1 LDLIPFLAALLS
13 AIFHAGWNAAARSRP
28 DPSAAVT
35 ATVFMAGVISIPF
48 TLWYGL
54 PPLEAFPW
62 LLLGILF
69 NTTTLRI
76 LVAIYRMMPFA
87 VAYPM
92 MRGTIP
98 LAVTALDFIFLPMG
112 FHGAL
117 ALLGI
122 IFVSVGVILLAFSGR
137 RQESIGWKPILLA
150 VLGGVTAAAYVIT
163 DVKGIA
169 ITGSPISYGLIAA
182 IINAIAMPFFMR
194 AEGVPLSKVMKG
206 EYRFGFFASLFSMS
220 SYVLFLYAL
229 THGPVGAASAIRET
243 SVLFALGISV
253 VILKEPVGLMRW
265 TACGLAFMGAVLLR
279 IA

>member
-1 LDLIPFLAALLS
+1 MALIPFLAALLS

-28 DPSAAVT
+28 NPSAAVT
-35 ATVFMAGVISIPF
+35 ATVFMAGVISVPF
-48 TLWYGL
+48 IVWFGL

-62 LLLGILF
+62 LLLGIVF
-69 NTTTLRI
+69 NTTTLR
-76 LVAIYRMMPFA
+76 LLMAIYRLMPFA

-98 LAVTALDFIFLPMG
+98 LAVTALDLAFLPMG
-112 FHGAL
+112 YPGAL
-117 ALLGI
+117 GLLGI
-122 IFVSVGVILLAFSGR
+122 VTVSVGVILLAFSGR
-137 RQESIGWKPILLA
+137 RQDALGWKPIALA

-169 ITGSPISYGLIAA
+169 LTGSPLVYGLAA
-182 IINAIAMPFFMR
+182 AVINALAMPLFMKIEGTPMR
-194 AEGVPLSKVMKG
+194 AVMGG

-253 VILKEPVGLMRW
+253 VILKEPVGRLRW
-265 TACGLAFMGAVLLR
+265 IACLLGFLGAVLLR
-279 IA
+279 VA

>member
-28 DPSAAVT
+28 DPSSAVT

-48 TLWYGL
+48 TFYFGL
-54 PPLEAFPW
+54 PPLEAVPW

-69 NTTTLRI
+69 NTTTLRL
-76 LVAIYRMMPFA
+76 LVAIYRLMPFA

-98 LAVTALDFIFLPMG
+98 LAVTALDFIFLPIG
-112 FHGAL
+112 YPGAL
-117 ALLGI
+117 ALFGI
-122 IFVSVGVILLAFSGR
+122 VLVSLGVILLAFTGR
-137 RQESIGWKPILLA
+137 RQESLGWKPIFLA
-150 VLGGVTAAAYVIT
+150 VLGGITAAAYVIT

-169 ITGSPISYGLIAA
+169 ITGSPIVYGLVAA
-182 IINAIAMPFFMR
+182 IINAIAMPIFLR

-206 EYRFGFFASLFSMS
+206 EYFFGLIASIFSMS

-253 VILKEPVGLMRW
+253 IILKEPVGLLRW
-265 TACGLAFMGAVLLR
+265 IACGIAFMGTALLR
-279 IA
+279 LA

>member
-1 LDLIPFLAALLS
+1 MALIPCLAALLS

-28 DPSAAVT
+28 NPSAAVT
-35 ATVFMAGVISIPF
+35 ATVFMAGVISVPF
-48 TLWYGL
+48 IVWFGL

-62 LLLGILF
+62 LLLGIVF
-69 NTTTLRI
+69 NTTTLR
-76 LVAIYRMMPFA
+76 LLMAIYRLMPFA

-98 LAVTALDFIFLPMG
+98 LAVTALDLAFLPMG
-112 FHGAL
+112 YPGAL
-117 ALLGI
+117 GLLGI
-122 IFVSVGVILLAFSGR
+122 VTVSVGVILLAFSGR
-137 RQESIGWKPILLA
+137 RQDALGWKPIALA

-169 ITGSPISYGLIAA
+169 LTGSPLVYGLAA
-182 IINAIAMPFFMR
+182 AVINALAMPLFMKIEGTPMR
-194 AEGVPLSKVMKG
+194 AVMGG

-253 VILKEPVGLMRW
+253 VILKEPVGRLRW
-265 TACGLAFMGAVLLR
+265 IACLLGFLGAVLLR
-279 IA
+279 VA